1 MRTTIPEPSPDRPW
15 LVADIGGTNGRF
27 GLVTE
32 PGGTPHRV
40 KILRCRY
47 YPDLAS
53 AMRTY
58 LEYVADV
65 PRPKTACVAVAGPV
79 DGDRFRLTNAEWDFS
94 IAESR
99 RDLGLDHLELVNDF
113 TALALA
119 VPHLPADA
127 LVSVGGGPRV
137 PGKPVAVVGPGTG
150 LGVGGLVPAG
160 GSGVPIDGEGGHV
173 TLPAETEREVAV
185 AAILRA
191 RHGSVSAETV
201 LSGPGLSR
209 LHQAVSALHRGEG
222 ETLSPEQQGGEGETL
237 SPEQHRGEGEILSPE
252 QICARARHGTDAICV
267 EAVRMF
273 CDLLGAFAGNVAL
286 TLGARGGVVLGG
298 GILPSIADLLA
309 ASDFRLRFE
318 GKPPMTEY
326 LSPIATELI
335 TAATPALH
343 GAAAWLA
350 QYRETPETHP
360 KGRAA

>member
-79 DGDRFRLTNAEWDFS
+79 DGDRFRLTNAAWDFS

-222 ETLSPEQQGGEGETL
+222 ETLSPEQ
-237 SPEQHRGEGEILSPE
+237 
-252 QICARARHGTDAICV
+252 ICARARHGTDAICV

>member
-222 ETLSPEQQGGEGETL
+222 ETLSPEQ
-237 SPEQHRGEGEILSPE
+237 
-252 QICARARHGTDAICV
+252 ICARARHGTDAICV

-309 ASDFRLRFE
+309 ASDFRRRFE

>member
-150 LGVGGLVPAG
+150 LGVGGLVPASR
-160 GSGVPIDGEGGHV
+160 SGVPIDGEGGHV

-209 LHQAVSALHRGEG
+209 LHQAVSAL
-222 ETLSPEQQGGEGETL
+222 
-237 SPEQHRGEGEILSPE
+237 HRGEGEILSPE